1 MSELQIAV
9 AVVGVLADCVG
20 GYYNVFQEWRYR
32 RKTRDVF
39 SQDQKTD
46 VLVDSPLPEVR
57 DGRPDRLEP
66 IILATEPPLKTVAP
80 LTVPPANEPPS
91 SFKLTPCR

>member
-9 AVVGVLADCVG
+9 AVVGVLLIVLVVG
-20 GYYNVFQEWRYR
+20 YNVFQEWRYR

-46 VLVDSPLPEVR
+46 VLVDSPF
-57 DGRPDRLEP
+57 
-66 IILATEPPLKTVAP
+66 ILATGCEVRHCHTRVIPGL
-80 LTVPPANEPPS
+80 
-91 SFKLTPCR
+91 